1 MGRAKEI
8 IVKVIPA
15 KIANE
20 FVRQHHYSGKVV
32 QNSSLHF
39 GCFLDN
45 KLHGVLSYGSSLDK
59 SKTIGLVEPTLWNE
73 YLELNRMAFDEYL
86 PRNSESRCISI
97 SIKLIKRNAPHIKW
111 ILSYADGCDCGDGT
125 IYRAAGFYLTL
136 IKENNDI
143 FMLPNGNKIHSMTI
157 KSSRP
162 IMSKYGSW
170 KKYLDTEHKG
180 WKKIKGFQFRYIY
193 LIDKACKITVP
204 ILPFSK
210 IDELGA
216 GMYRG
221 ERISLEERRAI
232 LSEQVD
238 SNASS

>member
-20 FVRQHHYSGKVV
+20 FVKQHHYSGKVV

-73 YLELNRMAFDEYL
+73 YLELNRMAFDNYL

-162 IMSKYGSW
+162 IISKYGSW
-170 KKYLDTEHKG
+170 KRYLDTEHKG

-204 ILPFSK
+204 IVPFSR

-221 ERISLEERRAI
+221 ERISLEERRAT

-238 SNASS
+238 SNATS

>member
-1 MGRAKEI
+1 
-8 IVKVIPA
+8 
-15 KIANE
+15 
-20 FVRQHHYSGKVV
+20 
-32 QNSSLHF
+32 
-39 GCFLDN
+39 
-45 KLHGVLSYGSSLDK
+45 
-59 SKTIGLVEPTLWNE
+59 
-73 YLELNRMAFDEYL
+73 
-86 PRNSESRCISI
+86 
-97 SIKLIKRNAPHIKW
+97 
-111 ILSYADGCDCGDGT
+111 
-125 IYRAAGFYLTL
+125 
-136 IKENNDI
+136 
-143 FMLPNGNKIHSMTI
+143 MLPNGNKIHSMTI

-204 ILPFSK
+204 ILPFSR

-221 ERISLEERRAI
+221 ERISLEERRAT

-238 SNASS
+238 SNATS